1 MIDILYLFL
10 LDYYFLSIFPT
21 KPPTSS
27 KRGKKIWNFS
37 ILAEILFLGQNKM
50 LALFV
55 DLLDSVY
62 LISVDHGEWVGLI
75 VMRYST
81 LLWFGEKVRVLA
93 KDSKLKEGE
102 KRWGESLKRFYDNEK
117 VKIRKEEG

>member
-1 MIDILYLFL
+1 M
-10 LDYYFLSIFPT
+10 
-21 KPPTSS
+21 
-27 KRGKKIWNFS
+27 
-37 ILAEILFLGQNKM
+37 AEILFPGQNKK
-50 LALFV
+50 LALFA

-75 VMRYST
+75 VKRYST

-102 KRWGESLKRFYDNEK
+102 KRWGESLKRFCDNEK
-117 VKIRKEEG
+117 IKIRKEEG

>member
-1 MIDILYLFL
+1 
-10 LDYYFLSIFPT
+10 
-21 KPPTSS
+21 
-27 KRGKKIWNFS
+27 
-37 ILAEILFLGQNKM
+37 
-50 LALFV
+50 
-55 DLLDSVY
+55 
-62 LISVDHGEWVGLI
+62 
-75 VMRYST
+75 MRYST